1 MSYQKLFPNRGA
13 APEGSARHNGDRRA
27 IGIFSALSGAAA
39 VVSLVA
45 LLFAMRELASMRG
58 QQVTFMKDVQDQQL
72 LLRSQLQ
79 DLKNKMESRTSAL
92 LGPEGS
98 TEGRR
103 REDSATFWR
112 SGEVHHRAK
121 RASKSTSAANAVL
134 RIVRL
139 KLERLGCLSGTP
151 GNFCTELQGPVGPPG
166 DSGIDGKDGGQG
178 PPGPPGPPGQCSCTE
193 STIATPVTMTTEPQV
208 TLVETMTTEPQVTPV
223 VTMTTAPPTVVD
235 CSALYASGQTTS
247 GVYTLGPGVQAYCD
261 METAAGGWTVI
272 QRRQDGSTLFNRTW
286 EEYKLGFGNISGEY
300 WLGNDNIHLLTSQKA
315 YSLRVDLMDW
325 EGQRKNAQYS
335 FFKVSGES
343 DQYRLHT
350 ISGYSGNAGNSMS
363 SNKGYRFSTVDM
375 DNDYDGLR
383 HCAQVFGQGGW
394 WYGSCSVSLLN
405 GLYYR
410 GCGNSCPPWQ
420 GVVWHHWRGWRYSLK
435 AVSMKIRPW

>member
-1 MSYQKLFPNRGA
+1 MSSQNLFPNSGA
-13 APEGSARHNGDRRA
+13 APEESVGRHGDWRA
-27 IGIFSALSGAAA
+27 IGIVSALSGLAA

-45 LLFAMRELASMRG
+45 LLFTVRELALMRD
-58 QQVTFMKDVQDQQL
+58 QQATFMKDIQDQQM

-79 DLKNKMESRTSAL
+79 DLKNKMESR
-92 LGPEGS
+92 
-98 TEGRR
+98 
-103 REDSATFWR
+103 
-112 SGEVHHRAK
+112 
-121 RASKSTSAANAVL
+121 
-134 RIVRL
+134 
-139 KLERLGCLSGTP
+139 
-151 GNFCTELQGPVGPPG
+151 
-166 DSGIDGKDGGQG
+166 
-178 PPGPPGPPGQCSCTE
+178 CSCTE

-208 TLVETMTTEPQVTPV
+208 TLVETMTTESQVTPV

-261 METAAGGWTVI
+261 METAGGGWTVI
-272 QRRQDGSTLFNRTW
+272 QRRQDGSVPFNRTW
-286 EEYKLGFGNISGEY
+286 EEYKLGFGDPNGEY
-300 WLGNDNIHLLTSQKA
+300 WLGNDNIHLLTSQKD
-315 YSLRVDLMDW
+315 YTLRVDLMDW

-350 ISGYSGNAGNSMS
+350 ISGYSGTAGNSMS
-363 SNKGYRFSTVDM
+363 PNKGYRFSTVDR

-383 HCAQVFGQGGW
+383 HCAQAYGQGGW
-394 WYGSCSVSLLN
+394 WYGACSGSLLN